1 MSRILLAASLLVAF
15 AHSAIAAEVRLGPE
29 TALTPIGAL
38 GPAAYSQGDPAVAS
52 NGSGFLAV
60 WADGRRGRYSDI
72 YASRINRDGQSE
84 EPRGRLI
91 AGKSSYPR
99 IASVG
104 GDYLL
109 AYIVSPTSGNSS
121 LVTRRLDQDGVP
133 IGTAHILTA
142 DSSVPISLTSNG
154 TNYLLTI
161 ANYQRAVTMLLDRD
175 GGLLRTIWTGNNGP
189 LAAGFHGGT
198 YVVADYSVI
207 YRPIRARPV
216 LHAITDAGTVTD
228 MALPDLAL
236 SSNYR
241 IAAALSPN
249 IVLFTWLSAKNEL
262 QYLLTDYDGRL
273 VSGPTTIDP
282 EVLHEYRPFGASWN
296 GSEFEIFYGRDTS
309 SVEIVRVTLGGSLV
323 DSAPF
328 VLSSRGAS
336 GPVSASAA
344 GERIFVWSDKRL
356 SETDIRGGADYSQSD
371 ILARTFTSFE
381 SLLAA
386 PDQGNLISWSGPAQV
401 DVKVARSGDH
411 EIEVWSDR
419 FNRIRVSVNGVPV
432 SINGVPAEIAPLSA
446 GGYVDQLAAGASNG
460 NFLVA
465 WHDSA
470 ERMLAERISFDGQ
483 VLDAPPIVLSSNST
497 GIPSI
502 VSDGSAY
509 LVTWSNEHLLSFQN
523 TFVFTARI
531 EGNGT
536 MSSSS
541 TFGAVER
548 GFGTFFRANVPQ
560 VVWTGNKFFAGYAL
574 VDDLGPCDLS
584 CHLPAEVG
592 GTPLNAAGQPS
603 PARPAV
609 LFDNSS
615 YAVADYVPFAVAAG
629 AGKVMFAWAGGSS
642 IGMAV
647 ATADGTPVAGPRIVI
662 PPSLNEYNCIW
673 SPAISWDG
681 AEFVVA
687 WIDQCDNV
695 LRAMRLTPLGDA
707 IDQPFDIASD
717 VLPYGPSM
725 APTPDGIV
733 IAYSR
738 PDAGN
743 ADAPRT
749 FERTL
754 ARIQPAIPRRRSAV
768 H

>member
-1 MSRILLAASLLVAF
+1 M
-15 AHSAIAAEVRLGPE
+15 AAEVRLGPE
-29 TALTPIGAL
+29 TALTPIRPL
-38 GPAAYSQGDPAVAS
+38 GPAAYSQGEPAVAS

-60 WADGRRGRYSDI
+60 WADGRRGRYSDL
-72 YASRINRDGQSE
+72 YASRINHDGQSE

-91 AGKSSYPR
+91 AEASLNPQ

-109 AYIVSPTSGNSS
+109 AYTISSNSGNSS

-133 IGTAHILTA
+133 IGTAHILTT
-142 DSSVPISLTSNG
+142 DSSLPISLASNG

-161 ANYQRAVTMLLDRD
+161 VKYQRAAAMLLDRD
-175 GGLLRTIWTGNNGP
+175 GVLLRTIWTGSDSL
-189 LAAGFHGGT
+189 LAAGTHSGT
-198 YVVADYSVI
+198 YVVADYSVS
-207 YRPIRARPV
+207 YQPIRARPA
-216 LHAITDAGTVTD
+216 LHVIIDAGTITNVV
-228 MALPDLAL
+228 LPNLAL

-249 IVLFTWLSAKNEL
+249 IVLFTWLSEKNEL
-262 QYLLTDYDGRL
+262 QYLLADYNGRL
-273 VSGPTTIDP
+273 ISGPMTIDP
-282 EVLHEYRPFGASWN
+282 NVSHEYQPLGASWN
-296 GSEFEIFYGRDTS
+296 GSEFEISYGQGASNID
-309 SVEIVRVTLGGSLV
+309 IVRVTLGGSLV

-336 GPVSASAA
+336 VPVSAAAA

-356 SETDIRGGADYSQSD
+356 SETDIRDGEDYSERD
-371 ILARTFTSFE
+371 ILARTFTSFD

-401 DVKVARSGDH
+401 DVKVARSGNH

-419 FNRIRVSVNGVPV
+419 FDRIRVSVNGVPV
-432 SINGVPAEIAPLSA
+432 SINGVPASIVPLIA
-446 GGYVDQLAAGASNG
+446 GGYVDQQAAGASNS
-460 NFLVA
+460 NFLVV
-465 WHDSA
+465 WHDSDG
-470 ERMLAERISFDGQ
+470 RMLAERVAFDGQ
-483 VLDAPPIVLSSNST
+483 VLDSPPIVLSINST
-497 GIPSI
+497 GMPSI
-502 VSDGSAY
+502 ASDGSAY
-509 LVTWSNEHLLSFQN
+509 LIAWSNEHLLSFSN
-523 TFVFTARI
+523 SFVFTARV

-560 VVWTGNKFFAGYAL
+560 VVWTGNQFFAGYAL
-574 VDDLGPCDLS
+574 VDDLGSCDLS
-584 CHLPAEVG
+584 CHYPAEVG
-592 GTPLNAAGQPS
+592 GTPLSAAGQPS
-603 PARPAV
+603 PAKPAV
-609 LFDNSS
+609 LFDDSS

-629 AGKVMFAWAGGSS
+629 AGKVMFVWSGGTA

-647 ATADGTPVAGPRIVI
+647 TTAEGTPVAGPRIVMF
-662 PPSLNEYNCIW
+662 SNGYNCVW

-681 AEFVVA
+681 TDFVVA

-695 LRAMRLTPLGDA
+695 LRAMRLTPLGEA
-707 IDQPFDIASD
+707 IEQPFDVASD

-738 PDAGN
+738 PDALN

-754 ARIQPAIPRRRSAV
+754 ARIPPAIPRRRSAG